1 MIPSS
6 NIFKLFK
13 KLTCYQHYL
22 KGIWLYFYFPN
33 ASKITPPPSLSLS
46 LDKRRSYLE
55 SAFVIGV
62 TFIPDPVCDR
72 IDNINLQEIGGRSI
86 RIIQGLLLTEIKK

>member
-1 MIPSS
+1 MLPT
-6 NIFKLFK
+6 LFEGH
-13 KLTCYQHYL
+13 LIVFL
-22 KGIWLYFYFPN
+22 FPN
-33 ASKITPPPSLSLS
+33 ASKITPPPLSQS
-46 LDKRRSYLE
+46 LDKRRYYLE

-62 TFIPDPVCDR
+62 TFIPDPVCDW